1 MTQSKMSPG
10 PEKKRPDTALPIPSK
25 ETDDADMQ
33 GMEEDYGGGKPKLPL
48 TLIVNRARNKIP
60 GQQMGWKRDA

>member
-1 MTQSKMSPG
+1 MSPG

-33 GMEEDYGGGKPKLPL
+33 GLEEDYGKSKLPL

-60 GQQMGWKRDA
+60 G

>member
-1 MTQSKMSPG
+1 MSPG

-48 TLIVNRARNKIP
+48 TLIINRARNKIP
-60 GQQMGWKRDA
+60 G